1 MTLSKPESDD
11 TAPVPLVP
19 QIDTIETKSA
29 APPQHFGPRAIVVA
43 MTQLGGLQIVFV
55 LTGLVRNKVAAVYLK
70 TAGMGEWSQ
79 ILSVVSTVF
88 IIVQFGM
95 TVGLSRNVAA
105 ANNDEDR
112 QRELSVANTLTTV
125 VAVAAILAVLALAFT
140 SSNDRLLGILG
151 IPAKQKLALLLMVAM
166 LAPIEG
172 LRNNYLSFLQ
182 GVLDIRGIATKR
194 GVAVIIAT
202 LASVPLVIV
211 FGIAGACLQFAVASA
226 LLAVLL
232 GHRCHQLGYRPLEFR
247 WSKSS
252 VAGLASLGGASLLS
266 GFAFS
271 LTDVLIRSQLIH
283 YAGLAETG
291 LYQAALLLSSQ
302 ITAIVLG
309 SIGVFSLASISRSTE
324 PAVICRQL
332 QSMYKVILPISAI
345 SLGLLGLLERP
356 ILHLLFSSQ
365 FQSSSMF
372 LPLLLVGNS
381 VQAACWIAGAPLL
394 GGGKV
399 RAWLTLQIMCGVT
412 RYWVAVAFLPKIGT
426 QAIPL
431 SFLVGQLIDLIAS
444 VVICSVQLKIK
455 TSRADLARMTL
466 CSVIPGGLAVMGISP
481 APTTF
486 CIGAVILAAGAVAL
500 APAQASRVAVK
511 AMGIASRCFPS
522 SEPPHL

>member
-1 MTLSKPESDD
+1 M
-11 TAPVPLVP
+11 A
-19 QIDTIETKSA
+19 
-29 APPQHFGPRAIVVA
+29 
-43 MTQLGGLQIVFV
+43 QLGGLQIILV

-79 ILSVVSTVF
+79 ILGVAATVF
-88 IIVQFGM
+88 LIVQFGM

-105 ANNDEDR
+105 AKNDADR
-112 QRELSVANTLTTV
+112 QRELSVANTLTT
-125 VAVAAILAVLALAFT
+125 AVAFAVILAVLALAFT

-151 IPAKQKLALLLMVAM
+151 IPAKQKLALLLMVAV

-194 GVAVIIAT
+194 GAAVILTT
-202 LASVPLVIV
+202 LAAVPLVIV
-211 FGIAGACLQFAVASA
+211 FGITGACLQFAVASA

-247 WSKSS
+247 WSKSA
-252 VAGLASLGGASLLS
+252 VVGLASLGGASLLA
-266 GFAFS
+266 GFAIS

-283 YAGLAETG
+283 YAGLAEMG

-302 ITAIVLG
+302 VTAVVLG
-309 SIGVFSLASISRSTE
+309 SIGVFSLASISRSTD
-324 PAVICRQL
+324 PMVIRRQL

-394 GGGKV
+394 GCRKL
-399 RAWLTLQIMCGVT
+399 RTWLSLQIMGAVL
-412 RYWVAVAFLPKIGT
+412 RYWIAVAFLPKIGA

-431 SFLVGQLIDLIAS
+431 SFVMGQIFDLTGSI
-444 VVICSVQLKIK
+444 VICSLLLRIR
-455 TSRADLARMTL
+455 TSGADLARMAITSAL
-466 CSVIPGGLAVMGISP
+466 PGGLALIGISATP
-481 APTTF
+481 ATF
-486 CIGAVILAAGAVAL
+486 SIGAVILAAGAVAL
-500 APAQASRVAVK
+500 APAQASRAAVK
-511 AMGIASRCFPS
+511 AMGIATRCFPS
-522 SEPPHL
+522 AEPPHL